1 MTALED
7 EAVGKPGV
15 VGVYTIQRLSLSTPW
30 EGPRKI
36 CQGFKP
42 DSGNPTVRHYRGAS
56 GTVRHGETV
65 TPSRN
70 RKSGHGNPSPT
81 ARRVRF
87 LSRPSH
93 MGIPSVPWH
102 HTLERVL
109 IRIPGV
115 HCAKLGAPSLFRS
128 SAQESIVYL
137 VNWADSSN
145 QIFALIGAD
154 LSMAGP
160 VAQSAW
166 IAR

>member
-15 VGVYTIQRLSLSTPW
+15 AGVYTTQRLSLSTPW

-81 ARRVRF
+81 ARRARS
-87 LSRPSH
+87 LSRPLQH
-93 MGIPSVPWH
+93 A
-102 HTLERVL
+102 R
-109 IRIPGV
+109 R
-115 HCAKLGAPSLFRS
+115 K
-128 SAQESIVYL
+128 
-137 VNWADSSN
+137 
-145 QIFALIGAD
+145 
-154 LSMAGP
+154 SME
-160 VAQSAW
+160 
-166 IAR
+166 